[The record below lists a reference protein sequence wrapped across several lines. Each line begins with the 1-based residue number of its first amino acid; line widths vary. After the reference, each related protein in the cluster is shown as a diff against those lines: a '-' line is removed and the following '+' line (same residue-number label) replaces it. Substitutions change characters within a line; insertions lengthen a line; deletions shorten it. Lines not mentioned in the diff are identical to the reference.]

1 MLASLLKQR
10 RIART
15 AGLSRL
21 AILAMICLL
30 APHLAHSQ
38 ETEVAAA
45 TLSLPISNAAAKTAS
60 AVDRNLPPATAN
72 TAGNEPDAA
81 SDISS
86 LPDAPMAETTP
97 LESDSAAGLDAPAAL
112 DASAVFDAPA
122 EVDSGATKKPRKK
135 KDEQREL
142 AVTGLMSYGDHKMF
156 GAALRCDIWVAG
168 VEYDRHI
175 WRYFLKARV
184 DYVVELLPFVLLREP
199 VLADVWGNPL
209 SPNNKF
215 VHGMGLSPFGFRYMW
230 RSNMKVKPYL
240 IGKAGG
246 VFFPIKVLSPTAS
259 YANLAIQGDFGLQIR
274 MTDRVELRV
283 DPIEYFHF
291 SNAFIVKSN
300 PGLDELSAKVGL
312 SFHLGKQGR

>member
-1 MLASLLKQR
+1 MAVLAL
-10 RIART
+10 T
-15 AGLSRL
+15 
-21 AILAMICLL
+21 CLL
-30 APHLAHSQ
+30 APQRSHSQ
-38 ETEVAAA
+38 ETEATAAMA
-45 TLSLPISNAAAKTAS
+45 SPAISTAVGAMAS
-60 AVDRNLPPATAN
+60 AVDRNLPHATAG
-72 TAGNEPDAA
+72 TAQSEADVA

-86 LPDAPMAETTP
+86 LPDAPDAP
-97 LESDSAAGLDAPAAL
+97 LAASALESDSEAGL

-122 EVDSGATKKPRKK
+122 EVDSGQTKKTHQK

-142 AVTGLMSYGDHKMF
+142 AVTGLFSYGDHKMF
-156 GAALRCDIWVAG
+156 GAALRCNIWVAG

-175 WRYFLKARV
+175 WKYFLKARV
-184 DYVVELLPFVLLREP
+184 DYVVELLPFVLLSEP

-215 VHGMGLSPFGFRYMW
+215 VHGMGFSPFGFRYMW
-230 RSNMKVKPYL
+230 RSNMKVKPFL

-246 VFFPIKVLSPTAS
+246 VFFPIKVLSPNAS
-259 YANLAIQGDFGLQIR
+259 YASFAFQGDFGLQIK
-274 MTDRVELRV
+274 MNDRVELRV
-283 DPIEYFHF
+283 DPLEYFHF

>member
-1 MLASLLKQR
+1 MASPA
-10 RIART
+10 IST
-15 AGLSRL
+15 AVG
-21 AILAMICLL
+21 AM
-30 APHLAHSQ
+30 
-38 ETEVAAA
+38 
-45 TLSLPISNAAAKTAS
+45 AS
-60 AVDRNLPPATAN
+60 AVDRNLPQATAG
-72 TAGNEPDAA
+72 TAQSEADVA

-86 LPDAPMAETTP
+86 LPDAPDAP
-97 LESDSAAGLDAPAAL
+97 LAASALESDSEAGL

-122 EVDSGATKKPRKK
+122 EVDSGQTKKTHQK

-142 AVTGLMSYGDHKMF
+142 AVTGLFSYGDHKMF
-156 GAALRCDIWVAG
+156 GAALRCNIWVAG

-175 WRYFLKARV
+175 WKYFLKARV
-184 DYVVELLPFVLLREP
+184 DYVVELLPFVLLSEP

-215 VHGMGLSPFGFRYMW
+215 VHGMGFSPFGFRYMW
-230 RSNMKVKPYL
+230 RSNMKVKPFL

-246 VFFPIKVLSPTAS
+246 VFFPIKVLSPNAS
-259 YANLAIQGDFGLQIR
+259 YASFAFQGDFGLQIK
-274 MTDRVELRV
+274 MNDRVELRV
-283 DPIEYFHF
+283 DPLEYFHF